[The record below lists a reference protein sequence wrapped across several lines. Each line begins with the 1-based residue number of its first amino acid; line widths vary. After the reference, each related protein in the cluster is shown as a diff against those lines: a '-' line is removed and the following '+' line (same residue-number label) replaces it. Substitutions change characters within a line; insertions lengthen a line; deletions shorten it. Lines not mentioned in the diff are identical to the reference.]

1 VHLLNSTLSATERT
15 LCCLLETHQTPEG
28 VKVPECLQPMVGM
41 DFIPF
46 VKKKEEPVKKEKGGA
61 KQKVGW
67 QNCMVYFIQRTW
79 RHLVHRKDLA
89 G

>member
-1 VHLLNSTLSATERT
+1 M
-15 LCCLLETHQTPEG
+15 LETHQTPEG

-67 QNCMVYFIQRTW
+67 RFEVHGVLYLKD
-79 RHLVHRKDLA
+79 LVECLTQKDLA